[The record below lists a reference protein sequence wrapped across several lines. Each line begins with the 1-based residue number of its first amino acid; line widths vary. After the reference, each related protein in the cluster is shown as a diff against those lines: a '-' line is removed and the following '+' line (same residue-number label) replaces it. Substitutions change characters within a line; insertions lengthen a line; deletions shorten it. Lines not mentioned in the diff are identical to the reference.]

1 MNYFFKRVVEM
12 IEVCVYDKIRYC
24 FMFSKG
30 VFDMVLI
37 EVKDKVV
44 IFRRL

>member
-1 MNYFFKRVVEM
+1 M